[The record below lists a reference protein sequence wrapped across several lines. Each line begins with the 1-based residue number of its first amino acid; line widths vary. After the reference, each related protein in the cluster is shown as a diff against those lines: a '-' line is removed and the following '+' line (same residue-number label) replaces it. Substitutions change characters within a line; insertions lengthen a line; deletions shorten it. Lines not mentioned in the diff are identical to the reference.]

1 MIFVRNYDLAK
12 AFDILIMFL
21 QNIKKYL
28 FVFLETF
35 RVLSSVF
42 RGYRKKITIIVILGF
57 FCGFLEGI
65 GINILIPIFSFF
77 TNNQLVGDDS
87 ISKFIFKIFSYLP
100 FEYSLKSLLILVALL
115 FLFRA
120 TVLLFSSYIST
131 KIRLNY
137 RNNAVNNLLNLIFY
151 AKWSFLLKQ
160 RIGYIQTTLVRDIQ
174 INSDTMTFLNHFI
187 NSITGLVIYSI
198 FAISISL
205 PVTLISLAA
214 GGGFVFLFVPLIK
227 KNRLIVEKMV
237 SAEKNISSHLV
248 ENVGGVKAIKSF
260 GVENSVIKK
269 VTEWFEDIKNWNIKV
284 YFLRSSFTFFVQ
296 PFSLIFIFGLFTY
309 YYKQPGFSLPSFIV
323 IVYLIQKIFTYLD
336 TVQSTFHSI
345 NEYIPFLKNTMVFK
359 ELLENNKENL
369 SGKKKF
375 SFKDEIDFKNVSF
388 SYKSNDPVLLDFNM
402 RIKKGETVGLIG
414 PSGAGKTSIADLLLR
429 FFEPQKGEIL
439 MDGKNISEID
449 LWDWRSKIG
458 YVSQDTFLV
467 NDSIRNNIKFYDEG
481 ITDEKMM
488 EAAKLANI
496 YDFILKQKDGF
507 DAVVGER
514 GVMLSGGQRQRIAL
528 ARALAR
534 SPEFLILDEATSALD
549 SESEILIQN
558 SINNL
563 KRKITILIIA
573 HRLSTILDADRVLV
587 LDKGKIIEGGVP
599 ADLLGNAESYF
610 HKIYNLKKTN

>member
-1 MIFVRNYDLAK
+1 
-12 AFDILIMFL
+12 MFL
-21 QNIKKYL
+21 KNIKKYL

-35 RVLSSVF
+35 RVLNMVF
-42 RGYRKKITIIVILGF
+42 KGYRKNIAVIVVLGF
-57 FCGFLEGI
+57 FSGFLDSI

-100 FEYSLKSLLILVALL
+100 FEYNLKSLLILVALL

-120 TVLLFSSYIST
+120 VILLFSSYVST
-131 KIRLNY
+131 KIRLDY
-137 RNNAVNNLLNLIFY
+137 RNSAVNNLLNLIFY
-151 AKWSFLLKQ
+151 AKWPFLLKQ
-160 RIGYIQTTLVRDIQ
+160 RIGYIQATLVRDLQ
-174 INSDTMTFLNHFI
+174 INSETMTFLNHFI

-198 FAISISL
+198 FAVSISL
-205 PVTLISLAA
+205 PITLMSLAV
-214 GGGFVFLFVPLIK
+214 GGSFMLLFVPLIK
-227 KNRLIVEKMV
+227 KNRLIVEKMA
-237 SAEKNISSHLV
+237 SAEKNISSHLI

-269 VTEWFEDIKNWNIKV
+269 VTAWFEDIKNWNLKV
-284 YFLRSSFTFFVQ
+284 YFLRASFSVFVQ
-296 PFSLIFIFGLFTY
+296 PFSLIFIFALFAY

-323 IVYLIQKIFTYLD
+323 IIYLIQKIFTYLD

-359 ELLENNKENL
+359 ELLENNNENW
-369 SGKKKF
+369 SGKEKF
-375 SFKDEIDFKNVSF
+375 NFKNEIDFKNTFF
-388 SYKSNDPVLLDFNM
+388 SYKPNEPVLTDFNM
-402 RIKKGETVGLIG
+402 RIKNGETIGLIG

-439 MDGKNISEID
+439 MDGTNISEID
-449 LWDWRSKIG
+449 LRDWRRKIG
-458 YVSQDTFLV
+458 YVSQDTFLI
-467 NDSIRNNIKFYDEG
+467 NDSIKNNIKFYDES
-481 ITDEKMM
+481 ITDEKMI

-496 YDFILKQKDGF
+496 YDFILKQKEGF

-534 SPEFLILDEATSALD
+534 DPEFLILDEATSALD
-549 SESEILIQN
+549 SESEISIQN

-563 KRKITILIIA
+563 KHKITILIIA

-587 LDKGKIIEGGVP
+587 LDKGKIIEEGVP
-599 ADLLGNAESYF
+599 AGLLENKESYF
-610 HKIYNLKKTN
+610 YKIYNLKKTS

>member
-1 MIFVRNYDLAK
+1 
-12 AFDILIMFL
+12 MFL
-21 QNIKKYL
+21 KNIKKYL

-35 RVLSSVF
+35 RVLNTVF
-42 RGYRKKITIIVILGF
+42 KGYRKNIAVIVVLGF
-57 FCGFLEGI
+57 FSGFLDSI

-100 FEYSLKSLLILVALL
+100 FEYNLKSLLILVALL

-120 TVLLFSSYIST
+120 VILLFSSYVST
-131 KIRLNY
+131 KIRLDY
-137 RNNAVNNLLNLIFY
+137 RNSAVNNLLNLIFY
-151 AKWSFLLKQ
+151 AKWPFLLKQ
-160 RIGYIQTTLVRDIQ
+160 RIGYIQATLVRDLQ
-174 INSDTMTFLNHFI
+174 INSETMTFLNHFI

-198 FAISISL
+198 FAVSISL
-205 PVTLISLAA
+205 PITLMSLSV
-214 GGGFVFLFVPLIK
+214 GGSFMLLFVPLIK
-227 KNRLIVEKMV
+227 KNRLIVEKMA
-237 SAEKNISSHLV
+237 SAEKNISSHLI

-269 VTEWFEDIKNWNIKV
+269 VTAWFEDIKNWNLKV
-284 YFLRSSFTFFVQ
+284 YFLRASFSVFVQ
-296 PFSLIFIFGLFTY
+296 PFSLIFIFALFAY

-323 IVYLIQKIFTYLD
+323 IIYLIQKIFTYLD

-359 ELLENNKENL
+359 ELLENNKENWG
-369 SGKKKF
+369 SKEKF
-375 SFKDEIDFKNVSF
+375 NFKNEIDFKNTFF
-388 SYKSNDPVLLDFNM
+388 SYKPNEPVLTDFNM
-402 RIKKGETVGLIG
+402 RIKNGETIGLIG

-439 MDGKNISEID
+439 ADGMNISKID
-449 LWDWRSKIG
+449 LRDWRNKIG
-458 YVSQDTFLV
+458 YVSQDTFLI
-467 NDSIRNNIKFYDEG
+467 NDSIRNNIKFYDES
-481 ITDEKMM
+481 IADEKMI

-496 YDFILKQKDGF
+496 YDFILKQKEGF

-534 SPEFLILDEATSALD
+534 DPEFLILDEATSALD
-549 SESEILIQN
+549 SESEISIQN

-563 KRKITILIIA
+563 KHKITILIIA

-587 LDKGKIIEGGVP
+587 LDKGKIIEEGVP
-599 ADLLGNAESYF
+599 ADLLENKESYF
-610 HKIYNLKKTN
+610 YKIYNLKKTS